1 MKDCLVIVPT
11 KELPNILQRMFNIMD
26 IIWEGIIALGQN
38 MAVLLKKCQQ
48 NVLKNYL
55 DVHDNVQYSLHNNY
69 NATV

>member
-11 KELPNILQRMFNIMD
+11 KELSILQRMFNIMD
-26 IIWEGIIALGQN
+26 IIWEGIITLGQN

-48 NVLKNYL
+48 NALINYL
-55 DVHDNVQYSLHNNY
+55 NVHGNVQYSLHNNY